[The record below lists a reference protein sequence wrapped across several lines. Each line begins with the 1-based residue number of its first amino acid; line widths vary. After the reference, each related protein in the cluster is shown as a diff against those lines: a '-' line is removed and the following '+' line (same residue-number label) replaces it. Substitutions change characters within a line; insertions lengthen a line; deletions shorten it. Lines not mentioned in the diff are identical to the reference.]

1 MFVAGRHEDSIR
13 LQNTERGYI
22 AWETDNDGKLTSSRI
37 IDDYRMYSQRY
48 YLPKQ
53 FRGYNDE
60 DKIICYFWNN
70 TDKKVSAG
78 GEYRVERKDGDK
90 WTDTGVKGSIKSRT
104 VQPYRETEL
113 SFDISGLSER
123 TPGEY
128 RIAVKCGS
136 QTVYGGF
143 YISSSAE
150 ADCKITTDSNTLPA
164 DRTFIKFNVANTCEN
179 PVRITSA
186 QLMKDGKKA
195 ADIDVSDLGIVAA
208 GESVEITAYA
218 KDNTLL
224 GVGKYSLKINCGKY
238 KFSGGKTTLKKFPA
252 ERLSYFNGTA
262 QAVKTDYGF
271 SVNLKNNIWSE
282 ETANIAMTRL
292 YVLRDGEWVS
302 TDFQPIMDYNGL
314 DHIEADFGK
323 SVTLK
328 FKSETAEFLKDE
340 ETVKTAK
347 EYFVTIKAELD
358 NALRN
363 GYITKAEYVQLKS
376 MSFED
381 FINEI
386 FGVTEIAA
394 GDQCKLSIS
403 GNLAEEV
410 YFTVK

>member
-1 MFVAGRHEDSIR
+1 
-13 LQNTERGYI
+13 
-22 AWETDNDGKLTSSRI
+22 
-37 IDDYRMYSQRY
+37 
-48 YLPKQ
+48 
-53 FRGYNDE
+53 
-60 DKIICYFWNN
+60 
-70 TDKKVSAG
+70 
-78 GEYRVERKDGDK
+78 
-90 WTDTGVKGSIKSRT
+90 
-104 VQPYRETEL
+104 
-113 SFDISGLSER
+113 
-123 TPGEY
+123 
-128 RIAVKCGS
+128 
-136 QTVYGGF
+136 
-143 YISSSAE
+143 
-150 ADCKITTDSNTLPA
+150 
-164 DRTFIKFNVANTCEN
+164 
-179 PVRITSA
+179 
-186 QLMKDGKKA
+186 
-195 ADIDVSDLGIVAA
+195 
-208 GESVEITAYA
+208 
-218 KDNTLL
+218 
-224 GVGKYSLKINCGKY
+224 
-238 KFSGGKTTLKKFPA
+238 
-252 ERLSYFNGTA
+252 
-262 QAVKTDYGF
+262 
-271 SVNLKNNIWSE
+271 
-282 ETANIAMTRL
+282 MTRL